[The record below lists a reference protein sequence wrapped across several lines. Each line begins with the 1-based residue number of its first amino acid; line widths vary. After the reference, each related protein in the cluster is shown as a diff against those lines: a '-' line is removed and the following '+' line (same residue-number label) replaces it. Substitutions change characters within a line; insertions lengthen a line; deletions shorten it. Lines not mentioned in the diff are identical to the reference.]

1 MGSRTGLKRLR
12 EFQATAIRAVL
23 IHVMNRG
30 KGGKKEDYGCQN
42 LCGGQSVEE
51 LDFLKVYTDV
61 GITGLGNSKAGIGVR
76 IAFFTLAFM

>member
-51 LDFLKVYTDV
+51 LDFFEGLCRCGDYWV
-61 GITGLGNSKAGIGVR
+61 GKLESRDRG
-76 IAFFTLAFM
+76 